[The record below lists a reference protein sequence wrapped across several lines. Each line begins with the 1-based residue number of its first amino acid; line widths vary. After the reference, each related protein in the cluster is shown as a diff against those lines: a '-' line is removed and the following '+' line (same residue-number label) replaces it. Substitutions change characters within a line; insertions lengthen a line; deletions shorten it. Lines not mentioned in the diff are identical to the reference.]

1 MNKIIDREITEDC
14 TNGMLIYGA
23 NINIARMAS
32 HELDGLKPVQLRI
45 LYACYNDKKLT
56 PKSNSVKVQAILGVV
71 SEKYH
76 PHADAY
82 GPLVAMGQPWTNNY
96 PLIQPQGSFGTPDGF
111 RAGAGRYIEAKLS
124 EFCWDCYF
132 SEFNP
137 RVVDFIEASN
147 KNYMIPE
154 YLPSKY
160 PAVLINGSFGIG
172 YTKASS
178 IPPHNL
184 NEVINVTIA
193 LMLDPNKEIVLYPD
207 SPTGCDVIG
216 KEKFEDIVDT
226 GRGSFK
232 FRSTISIEEELLVK
246 NKKETCL
253 VVHNIPYSVN
263 YDTSIKPKLLELM
276 QSGEFNFIKDVLNET
291 KGTEVKIIIVLKKG
305 VNPYVAMEKLYK
317 HTEFESSYKVILN
330 TIRNFNEHSHS
341 YKSVLLSWIKD
352 RREMKVRLINNKIMD
367 LSTRVLILD
376 GLIKML
382 SHPKFK
388 EIIGRIHDECKD
400 KQSTIQF
407 LMEYFKISDLQAERI
422 SSMQLYNLNKTHI
435 IKYQDEKDLLEKD
448 IKDLIALR
456 KNPKDIDLMIIS
468 ELKVAQEKY
477 GRPRQS
483 RVLTTEEA
491 DNIVPEIEMSI
502 AVYKDGTVR
511 TSEDVDR
518 IKHYK
523 ADKLVGVIDGV
534 SRKDDIHLF
543 TSSGN
548 MLRVPVEKISDNT
561 NLKDQLGLHSN
572 DSIVFACNIN
582 RLIENDFKYLVFITK
597 DGLIKKSE
605 INLYAAIKNTAL
617 MSIVLNEKDT
627 VVQVIA
633 CRDNEPKY
641 LLYSENG
648 DCLIINVNTINTV
661 GRMAKGVIGLTLEGK
676 DKLKDIV
683 ELTKY
688 DSHLVIITE
697 KGHIKKVSV
706 ETLPFN
712 DRNGKTSSLATLLKG
727 DKINNV
733 LPIDSSEDRE
743 LTVTTNKNTYTI
755 PYKDIPELT
764 RKSKCEK
771 VFNIGSTEYVV
782 EMY

>member
-1 MNKIIDREITEDC
+1 
-14 TNGMLIYGA
+14 
-23 NINIARMAS
+23 
-32 HELDGLKPVQLRI
+32 
-45 LYACYNDKKLT
+45 
-56 PKSNSVKVQAILGVV
+56 
-71 SEKYH
+71 
-76 PHADAY
+76 
-82 GPLVAMGQPWTNNY
+82 
-96 PLIQPQGSFGTPDGF
+96 
-111 RAGAGRYIEAKLS
+111 
-124 EFCWDCYF
+124 
-132 SEFNP
+132 
-137 RVVDFIEASN
+137 
-147 KNYMIPE
+147 
-154 YLPSKY
+154 
-160 PAVLINGSFGIG
+160 
-172 YTKASS
+172 
-178 IPPHNL
+178 
-184 NEVINVTIA
+184 
-193 LMLDPNKEIVLYPD
+193 
-207 SPTGCDVIG
+207 
-216 KEKFEDIVDT
+216 
-226 GRGSFK
+226 
-232 FRSTISIEEELLVK
+232 
-246 NKKETCL
+246 
-253 VVHNIPYSVN
+253 
-263 YDTSIKPKLLELM
+263 
-276 QSGEFNFIKDVLNET
+276 
-291 KGTEVKIIIVLKKG
+291 
-305 VNPYVAMEKLYK
+305 
-317 HTEFESSYKVILN
+317 
-330 TIRNFNEHSHS
+330 
-341 YKSVLLSWIKD
+341 
-352 RREMKVRLINNKIMD
+352 
-367 LSTRVLILD
+367 
-376 GLIKML
+376 ML

-548 MLRVPVEKISDNT
+548 MLRVPVEKISDNA

-617 MSIVLNEKDT
+617 MSIVLNDKDT

-661 GRMAKGVIGLTLEGK
+661 GRMAKGVIGLALEGK